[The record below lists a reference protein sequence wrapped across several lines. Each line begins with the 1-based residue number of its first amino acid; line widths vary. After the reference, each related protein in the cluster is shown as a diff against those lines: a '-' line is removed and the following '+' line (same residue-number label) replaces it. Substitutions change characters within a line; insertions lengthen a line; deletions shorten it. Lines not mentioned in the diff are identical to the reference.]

1 MDRRIVIDFNKA
13 YSMEAAPEERQL
25 VTDLLTVWGKFETA
39 AAKNPALIRKG
50 ILYGMAL
57 QKLIA
62 AGEVSFRPIR
72 GKRQGPKPEAP
83 AEKGTP
89 EL

>member
-13 YSMEAAPEERQL
+13 YGMEATPEERQL

-72 GKRQGPKPEAP
+72 GKRQGPKPEDP
-83 AEKGTP
+83 AEKETP

>member
-1 MDRRIVIDFNKA
+1 MDRSMVIDFNRA
-13 YSMEAAPEERQL
+13 YSMEATPEERQL
-25 VTDLLTVWGKFETA
+25 VTDLLTVWGKFEA
-39 AAKNPALIRKG
+39 AAGKNPALIRKG

-62 AGEVSFRPIR
+62 AGEIAIRPIR

-83 AEKGTP
+83 AGKGTP

>member
-1 MDRRIVIDFNKA
+1 MDRRIVINFNKA
-13 YSMEAAPEERQL
+13 YSMEATPEERQL
-25 VTDLLTVWGKFETA
+25 VTDLLTVWSKFETA

-62 AGEVSFRPIR
+62 AGEVSFRPVR

-83 AEKGTP
+83 AEK
-89 EL
+89 

>member
-13 YSMEAAPEERQL
+13 YGMEATPEERQL

-62 AGEVSFRPIR
+62 AGEVSIRPLR
-72 GKRQGPKPEAP
+72 EKRQGTKPEAQ
-83 AEKGTP
+83 AEKTTP
-89 EL
+89 EQ